1 VNHSKHYHHRVT
13 ITGVDLDFDGIGVN
27 AVDGGGTDTSEHWEF
42 LRLPALNA
50 IGIFYT
56 RPARNSF

>member
-27 AVDGGGTDTSEHWEF
+27 AVDGGGADTSEHWEF

-50 IGIFYT
+50 IGIF
-56 RPARNSF
+56 